1 MEGKIIIQG
10 KIMIQGK
17 IGREDH
23 IYWIA
28 QTGRQGGMCS
38 QRRIP
43 VPLKEEMSI
52 EDMGGKSYK
61 KPYIFPLYS
70 LSAHAIESR
79 ITEVCSDCKSS
90 IRL

>member
-28 QTGRQGGMCS
+28 QTGRQGGMFS
-38 QRRIP
+38 QSRIP
-43 VPLKEEMSI
+43 FPLKEEMSI
-52 EDMGGKSYK
+52 EDMGGKSQTK
-61 KPYIFPLYS
+61 HIKI
-70 LSAHAIESR
+70 
-79 ITEVCSDCKSS
+79 CC
-90 IRL
+90 

>member
-1 MEGKIIIQG
+1 MQRKIIMEGKIIIQG

-28 QTGRQGGMCS
+28 QTGRQGGMFS
-38 QRRIP
+38 QSRIP
-43 VPLKEEMSI
+43 FPLKEEMSI

-61 KPYIFPLYS
+61 NPTYTSK
-70 LSAHAIESR
+70 HMKTHQKR
-79 ITEVCSDCKSS
+79 IQTHKNT
-90 IRL
+90 